1 MLVPIGA
8 LAAITL
14 AIGVAAEPFVDF
26 SIRAANQLLDPRAYM
41 EAVLGTMPAPAAASP
56 PLKEIAP

>member
-14 AIGVAAEPFVDF
+14 TIGVAAEPFVDF
-26 SIRAANQLLDPRAYM
+26 SIRAANQLLDPSAYM
-41 EAVLGTMPAPAAASP
+41 EAVLGSMPAPAASP
-56 PLKEIAP
+56 PLIKEIAP